1 MPQIRDTVSAKMA
14 MSQAANLLEKA
25 LGHTGDATT
34 EQNVSNPNR
43 DIEKYADPSG
53 EKMKALVWNGK
64 NDVKVIETFKP
75 AKIEDTDIIVKVT
88 GSTIC
93 GSDLHLL
100 HGAVVELQ
108 KGDILGHEFCGVV
121 DSVGPS
127 ISKIKPGDRVVC
139 SFQIACGQCMYCQKK
154 LSSQC
159 EKTNDNTIE
168 NIMYGGRTAGM
179 LGYSHFTGGYAGGQ
193 AEYVRVAYGDVNL
206 LKIPDAVPDEKALYL
221 SDVLATS
228 WNCVVDTGVKEG
240 DVVAIWGAGPI
251 GQMCADFSFMNG
263 AKRVIIIDGG
273 AGAWRLD
280 YVKSKLPKVETL
292 NFTDL
297 PKGESVTSQLKK
309 MEHGGPDVALE
320 CVAGEYAKGWGHYFE
335 MLLGMETDTSEII
348 NEMITSVKSFG
359 RCGVT
364 GVYVGFTNHFN
375 IGSLMERGIRLIGNG
390 QAPVHLYW
398 EDLLKKIE
406 DGSIDPL
413 KMVSH
418 RVALEEMETVYKKYD
433 AREPGMQKIFVQTKF
448 SFPPS
453 EGAPQ
458 LTTFNS

>member
-1 MPQIRDTVSAKMA
+1 MA
-14 MSQAANLLEKA
+14 MTQAANLVEKI

-34 EQNVSNPNR
+34 EQNMTNPNR
-43 DIEKYADPSG
+43 DISKYADPSG

-75 AKIEDTDIIVKVT
+75 ARIENSDVIVKVT
-88 GSTIC
+88 GSTVC

-100 HGAVVELQ
+100 HGSVVELQ

-127 ISKIKPGDRVVC
+127 ISKVKPGDRVVC
-139 SFQIACGQCMYCQKK
+139 SFQIACGSCMYCQKK

-206 LKIPDAVPDEKALYL
+206 LKIPDEVPDEKALYL
-221 SDVLATS
+221 SDVLSTS

-273 AGAWRLD
+273 AGSWRLD

-297 PKGESVTSQLKK
+297 PRGESVTSQLKK

-320 CVAGEYAKGWGHYFE
+320 CVAGEYAKGWAHYFE
-335 MLLGMETDTSEII
+335 MMLGMETDTSEIL
-348 NEMITSVKSFG
+348 NEMITSVKNFG
-359 RCGVT
+359 RVGVT
-364 GVYVGFTNHFN
+364 GVYVGFV
-375 IGSLMERGIRLIGNG
+375 SL
-390 QAPVHLYW
+390 
-398 EDLLKKIE
+398 
-406 DGSIDPL
+406 
-413 KMVSH
+413 
-418 RVALEEMETVYKKYD
+418 
-433 AREPGMQKIFVQTKF
+433 
-448 SFPPS
+448 
-453 EGAPQ
+453 
-458 LTTFNS
+458 

>member
-1 MPQIRDTVSAKMA
+1 MA
-14 MSQAANLLEKA
+14 LSQAANLLEKA
-25 LGHTGDATT
+25 LGHGGEATT
-34 EQNVSNPNR
+34 EQNLSNPDRNP
-43 DIEKYADPSG
+43 EKYADPSG

-75 AKIEDTDIIVKVT
+75 AKIENTDVIVKVT
-88 GSTIC
+88 GSTVC
-93 GSDLHLL
+93 GSDLHLY
-100 HGAVVELQ
+100 HGTVLEMQ

-121 DSVGPS
+121 DSVGPN
-127 ISKIKPGDRVVC
+127 ISKVKPGDRVVC
-139 SFQIACGQCMYCQKK
+139 SFQIACGQCMYCQRK

-221 SDVLATS
+221 SDVLSTS

-251 GQMCADFSFMNG
+251 GQMCADFSFLNG

-273 AGAWRLD
+273 PGAWRLD
-280 YVKSKLPKVETL
+280 YVKSKLPKVETI

-297 PKGESVTSQLKK
+297 PRGESVTSQLKK

-320 CVAGEYAKGWGHYFE
+320 CVAGEYPKGWAHYFE
-335 MLLGMETDTSEII
+335 ILLGMETDSCEII

-359 RCGVT
+359 RCGIT

-398 EDLLKKIE
+398 EDLLKKIQ

-413 KMVSH
+413 RMVSH
-418 RVALEEMETVYKKYD
+418 RVKLEELETVYKKYD
-433 AREPGMQKIFVQTKF
+433 AREHGMQKIFVQTKF

-458 LTTFNS
+458 LTTYDS